1 MIVPVILSGGS
12 GSRLWPLSRA
22 AFPKQFLSLIG
33 EDSLLGA
40 TIDRVLV
47 KGSDGIGE
55 EVQPPVIIS
64 NSEHRF
70 IVASELQK
78 KGLLGKGTIIL
89 EPSPR
94 NTAPAI
100 AVAALDVI
108 HRYGSEALLL
118 VLPADHVI
126 KDVATFHQAVK
137 SGVAAANLGKLVTFG
152 VVPECAHTG
161 YGYIQ
166 AGKGQTEKASW
177 LSIARFVEKPSLKVA
192 EDYVNSG
199 EYFWNSGMFLFRAAD
214 FVAEL
219 EKFEPAILQ
228 ACEVAYKNRRV
239 DLDFVRLEDAAF
251 NSSPS
256 NSIDYAVMEKTV
268 KAVTIPLKAGW
279 SDVGSWSSLWEI
291 QPKDSSDNVTLGDVI
306 VEDVQGCFIHSEGR
320 LIAAL
325 GISEQVIV
333 ETSDAVLIAAK
344 DRVEEV
350 KKIVNR
356 LQAQGRQEYQF
367 HKKVYRPW
375 GSYETIALEDRFQV
389 KRITVNPGQ
398 QLSIQMHHHRAE
410 HWVVVKGTA
419 LVGRGEEE
427 ILLGEDRSTYIPLGT
442 KHYLRNPGLI
452 PLELIE
458 VQTGSYLGE
467 DDIVRFTDMYGRV

>member
-47 KGSDGIGE
+47 KGVHVMGD

-100 AVAALDVI
+100 AIAALDAV

-126 KDVATFHQAVK
+126 RDVAAFHQSVK
-137 SGVAAANLGKLVTFG
+137 SGVEAANLGKLVTFG

-166 AGKGQTEKASW
+166 AAKGHGAW
-177 LSIARFVEKPSLKVA
+177 LPIARFVEKPSLKVA
-192 EDYVNSG
+192 EDYVKSG
-199 EYFWNSGMFLFRAAD
+199 EYFWNSGMFLFRASE
-214 FVAEL
+214 FLAEL
-219 EKFEPAILQ
+219 QQFDPAILQ

-239 DLDFVRLEDAAF
+239 DLDFVRLEDMAF

-291 QPKDSSDNVTLGDVI
+291 QPKDSSQNVTLGDVI
-306 VEDVQGCFIHSEGR
+306 VEDVHGCFIHSEGR

-325 GISEQVIV
+325 GISDQVIV

-350 KKIVNR
+350 KKIVTH

-419 LVGRGEEE
+419 LVGRGDEE

-467 DDIVRFTDMYGRV
+467 DDIVRFTDVYGRV

>member
-33 EDSLLGA
+33 DDSLLGA

-47 KGSDGIGE
+47 KENNVIGDE
-55 EVQPPVIIS
+55 IQPPIIIS
-64 NSEHRF
+64 NSDHRF

-78 KGLLGKGTIIL
+78 KNLLGKGTIIL

-100 AVAALDVI
+100 AVAALDI
-108 HRYGSEALLL
+108 LQRYDSGTMML

-126 KDVATFHQAVK
+126 KDISTFHQAIK
-137 SGVAAANLGKLVTFG
+137 SGIAAANCGKLVTFG
-152 VVPECAHTG
+152 VIPESPHTG

-166 AGKGQTEKASW
+166 AEKGGTKPW
-177 LSIARFVEKPSLKVA
+177 LSIARFVEKPSLKIA
-192 EDYVNSG
+192 EDYVKSG
-199 EYFWNSGMFLFRAAD
+199 EYYWNSGMFLFRAED
-214 FVAEL
+214 FLSEL
-219 EKFEPAILQ
+219 KQFEPMIFQSADS
-228 ACEVAYKNRRV
+228 AYKNRRV
-239 DLDFVRLEDAAF
+239 DLDFIRLGEEDF

-256 NSIDYAVMEKTV
+256 NSIDYAVMERTQR
-268 KAVTIPLKAGW
+268 AVTIPLKAGW
-279 SDVGSWSSLWEI
+279 SDVGSWSSLWDMH
-291 QPKDSSDNVTLGDVI
+291 PKDSSENVTLGDVI
-306 VEDVQGCFIHSEGR
+306 VEDVHGCFIHSEGR

-325 GISEQVIV
+325 GISDQVIV
-333 ETSDAVLIAAK
+333 ETSDAILIATK

-350 KKIVNR
+350 KKIVST

-375 GSYETIALEDRFQV
+375 GSYETIALEERFQV

-419 LVGRGEEE
+419 VVGRGDEE

-442 KHYLRNPGLI
+442 KHYLKNPGLI

-467 DDIVRFTDMYGRV
+467 DDIVRFTDVYGRV

>member
-33 EDSLLGA
+33 DDSLLGA

-47 KGSDGIGE
+47 KGNNIIGE
-55 EVQPPVIIS
+55 EIQPPVIIS

-70 IVASELQK
+70 IVASELQQ

-100 AVAALDVI
+100 AVAALDSI
-108 HRYGSEALLL
+108 HRYGSGALLL
-118 VLPADHVI
+118 ILPADHVI
-126 KDVATFHQAVK
+126 KDVGAFHQAVR
-137 SGVAAANLGKLVTFG
+137 SGIEAANIGKLVTFG
-152 VVPECAHTG
+152 VVPEAAHTG

-166 AGKGQTEKASW
+166 VVKGEAGKGSW
-177 LSIARFVEKPSLKVA
+177 LPIARFVEKPNLKVA
-192 EDYVNSG
+192 EEYVKSG
-199 EYFWNSGMFLFRAAD
+199 DYFWNSGMFLFGAAN
-214 FVAEL
+214 FLSEL
-219 EKFEPAILQ
+219 GQFEPAILK
-228 ACEVAYKNRRV
+228 ACEAAYENRRV
-239 DLDFVRLEDAAF
+239 DLDFVRLEEDAF

-256 NSIDYAVMEKTV
+256 NSIDYAVMEKTS

-306 VEDVQGCFIHSEGR
+306 VEDVHGCFIHSEGR

-325 GISEQVIV
+325 GISDQVIV
-333 ETSDAVLIAAK
+333 ETSDAILIAAK

-350 KKIVNR
+350 KKIVTH

-389 KRITVNPGQ
+389 KRITVHPGQ

-419 LVGRGEEE
+419 VVGRGDEE

-442 KHYLRNPGLI
+442 KHYLKNPGLI

-467 DDIVRFTDMYGRV
+467 DDIVRFTDVYGRV